1 MFPTDRP
8 PALVARLSHAFG
20 WVVGMLGAAIAIAV
34 SVLLVV
40 RLRFEAATRATLEL
54 GTAFELVVLVG
65 VGIFALRERHSLK
78 QAVERTRRLHVVLQA
93 ARELSE
99 SLSLDYVLRSL
110 GNAVAAFA
118 PGVVRVSIW
127 LVDDDAKHLIPTFDS
142 AEPTGRPQERAPLDF
157 GEGIAG
163 RTAKYGRTIF
173 EPPAH
178 GAPNVFAA
186 GAFPLI
192 VGVRVIGV
200 ISATTTTASPRRRLD
215 FIQAGEMLAS
225 QAAGAIESARL
236 HQLTEE
242 RCQMDALTRSLN
254 RRRLDEDLAAEC
266 RRSARYARPL
276 SVIMLDVDHFKVFND
291 THGHLRG
298 DAILQSLAE
307 ALRGEVRATDSV
319 YRYGGEEFV
328 ILLRETGAAAA
339 GELAERLRR
348 RLEQYFEH
356 DASARIT
363 ASFGVAELDPSNTT
377 PFAVVDAADRALYDA
392 KRAGRNCVS
401 VAPPSSPRLRAS
413 ASGA

>member
-1 MFPTDRP
+1 MLATDRQP
-8 PALVARLSHAFG
+8 PLVARVTHGFG
-20 WVVGMLGAAIAIAV
+20 WVVAMLAAAIAIALA
-34 SVLLVV
+34 VLLVV
-40 RLRFEAATRATLEL
+40 RLRFEAATRTTLEI
-54 GTAFELVVLVG
+54 GTALELVVLVG
-65 VGIFALRERHSLK
+65 VGLFALRERRSLK
-78 QAVERTRRLHVVLQA
+78 QAVERARRLHVVLDA

-99 SLSLDYVLRSL
+99 SLSLDYVLRKL
-110 GNAVAAFA
+110 GNAVTAFA

-127 LVDDDAKHLIPTFDS
+127 LVDDEAKRLIPTFDS
-142 AEPTGRPQERAPLDF
+142 AEPTGRPHDRVPLDF

-173 EPPAH
+173 EAPAQ
-178 GAPNVFAA
+178 GTAA

-200 ISATTTTASPRRRLD
+200 IFATTTSASPRRRLD

-242 RCQMDALTRSLN
+242 RSQMDALTHSLN

-298 DAILQSLAE
+298 DAILQNLAE

-348 RLEQYFEH
+348 RLEQYFGH
-356 DASARIT
+356 DASGRIT
-363 ASFGVAELDPSNTT
+363 ASFGVAELDPSHTT

-401 VAPPSSPRLRAS
+401 VAPPSSPRLRAH
-413 ASGA
+413 APGA